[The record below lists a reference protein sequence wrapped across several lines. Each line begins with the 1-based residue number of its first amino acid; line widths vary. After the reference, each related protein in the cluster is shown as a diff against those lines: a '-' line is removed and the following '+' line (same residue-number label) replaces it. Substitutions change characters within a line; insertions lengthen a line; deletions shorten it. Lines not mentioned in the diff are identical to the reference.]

1 MFFRSMYE
9 LERLQI
15 FTGKQNSQKL
25 ADLAKST
32 TILIAH
38 TKCTTAKNLLIDSQ
52 NPLIPHV
59 QRTKISPT
67 VHVHV
72 QYTYVYMYVYLYFRK
87 YDMMF
92 ISGSTVHVFYLRR
105 YPYTCTRTVHVH
117 VRVLFYEQ
125 FR

>member
-72 QYTYVYMYVYLYFRK
+72 QYTYVYC
-87 YDMMF
+87 
-92 ISGSTVHVFYLRR
+92 VHVQYTYILYTYLLLPHRPGFMR
-105 YPYTCTRTVHVH
+105 S
-117 VRVLFYEQ
+117 
-125 FR
+125 

>member
-25 ADLAKST
+25 ADLAKS
-32 TILIAH
+32 IQIAH

-59 QRTKISPT
+59 LRLAL
-67 VHVHV
+67 
-72 QYTYVYMYVYLYFRK
+72 QYTYTYSIWAYCYSTSFNC
-87 YDMMF
+87 
-92 ISGSTVHVFYLRR
+92 STVSTHWESYYSEGAV
-105 YPYTCTRTVHVH
+105 
-117 VRVLFYEQ
+117 
-125 FR
+125 

>member
-25 ADLAKST
+25 ADLAKS
-32 TILIAH
+32 IQIAH

-59 QRTKISPT
+59 LRLAL
-67 VHVHV
+67 
-72 QYTYVYMYVYLYFRK
+72 QYTYTYSTCTCT
-87 YDMMF
+87 F
-92 ISGSTVHVFYLRR
+92 IFTSGSMI
-105 YPYTCTRTVHVH
+105 
-117 VRVLFYEQ
+117 
-125 FR
+125 